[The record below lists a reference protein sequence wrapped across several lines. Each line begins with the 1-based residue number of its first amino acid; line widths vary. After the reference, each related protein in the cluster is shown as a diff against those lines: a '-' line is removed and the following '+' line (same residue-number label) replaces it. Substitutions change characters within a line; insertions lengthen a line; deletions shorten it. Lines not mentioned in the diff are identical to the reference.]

1 MARVQHLHARMSG
14 VSAARP
20 HPGGPPATVL
30 IVDHA
35 ADAQSLYGEY
45 LEFCGFRVLSA
56 ADGSKGMEIAHL
68 HAPDIILMDVGL
80 PRVNGW
86 DAIRQ
91 FRSDPQT
98 RHIPVVAVSAYGS
111 GDEPTRAREAGAD
124 VCLTKPCVPSQ
135 VARAISALL
144 TSQRVRLAQ

>member
-1 MARVQHLHARMSG
+1 MSG

-20 HPGGPPATVL
+20 HPGAPPATVL
-30 IVDHA
+30 IVDDA

-45 LEFCGFRVLSA
+45 LEFCGFRVITA
-56 ADGSKGMEIAHL
+56 VDGLQGMAMAQL
-68 HAPDIILMDVGL
+68 HGPDIILMDL
-80 PRVNGW
+80 AIPRVNGW

-91 FRSDPQT
+91 IRSNPRT
-98 RHIPVVAVSAYGS
+98 RHIPVVAVSAHAT
-111 GDEPTRAREAGAD
+111 GDEPTLAREAGAD

-144 TSQRVRLAQ
+144 AWHRLRVAH